1 MKDNLPLLIV
11 AFLLLFGVMMVVL
24 FEWLAYRRGEYNCFN
39 PASSICLIVW
49 VVCWLVFY
57 FILYRRLM

>member
-1 MKDNLPLLIV
+1 MKDNLSLLIV
-11 AFLLLFGVMMVVL
+11 AFFLLFCVMMVVL
-24 FEWLAYRRGEYNCFN
+24 FDWLAYRRGECNCFN

-49 VVCWLVFY
+49 VVCWLVF